1 MPRWRTRTTWCSA
14 FLSSSLFMCS
24 NIDSHRRARR
34 RNAPASFDRFGSA
47 RVRPE
52 PAHAE
57 VDLPVDP
64 QDGLQGPERE
74 QERDVL
80 REPRRAAELPGPSAG
95 HRERRSDGCGSRDA
109 NRLFTRRPIFFFHA
123 RHHDRQLSFLVAET
137 RASVSL
143 ARARRDAEPDVFASA
158 TDDTRVSLDADPSS
172 RPPRASEPPA
182 GPARR
187 PSRSRELAGKTHA
200 SSWTDAFARSTRRR
214 HAAPRGL
221 RGVARGARA
230 GSHSRRCRRPLGRR
244 YHQAHRTS
252 RARPRRKP

>member
-1 MPRWRTRTTWCSA
+1 MAFRVWSA
-14 FLSSSLFMCS
+14 SRNAMSCANHVARRSFRDL
-24 NIDSHRRARR
+24 RRAI
-34 RNAPASFDRFGSA
+34 A
-47 RVRPE
+47 RGE
-52 PAHAE
+52 MTF
-57 VDLPVDP
+57 
-64 QDGLQGPERE
+64 
-74 QERDVL
+74 
-80 REPRRAAELPGPSAG
+80 
-95 HRERRSDGCGSRDA
+95 SRDA
-109 NRLFTRRPIFFFHA
+109 NRLFTRRPIFFFT
-123 RHHDRQLSFLVAET
+123 RKKNHDRQLCFLVAET
-137 RASVSL
+137 RASASL

-230 GSHSRRCRRPLGRR
+230 GSRSRRCHRPLGRR

>member
-1 MPRWRTRTTWCSA
+1 MAWCSGETF
-14 FLSSSLFMCS
+14 FLSSFILCVGQ
-24 NIDSHRRARR
+24 IDSHRRACRL
-34 RNAPASFDRFGSA
+34 NEPAWLDGFGSA

-64 QDGLQGPERE
+64 RDGLQGLERE

-95 HRERRSDGCGSRDA
+95 HRERRNDVFSRRESSLHASSD
-109 NRLFTRRPIFFFHA
+109 FFLHHA
-123 RHHDRQLSFLVAET
+123 RKKNHDRQLCFLVAET

-187 PSRSRELAGKTHA
+187 PSRSREVAGKTHA

-230 GSHSRRCRRPLGRR
+230 GSRSRRCHRPLGRR

-252 RARPRRKP
+252 NARPRRKP